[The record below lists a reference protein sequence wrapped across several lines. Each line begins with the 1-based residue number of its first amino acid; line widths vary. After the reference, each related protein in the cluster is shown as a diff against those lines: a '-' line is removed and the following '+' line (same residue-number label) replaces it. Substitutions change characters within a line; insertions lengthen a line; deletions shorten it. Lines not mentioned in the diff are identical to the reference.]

1 MMRHLFSIINVV
13 FLLLLESICSA
24 KVVDWSIK
32 PEYDSLK
39 PYSDGV
45 FYCEKNSRWGLVST
59 AGKEILPPKY
69 DFISSMIDGYAI
81 AGIKTGKKNKIC
93 AIISD
98 SFKVTKVVEDY
109 YLVNNQYT
117 YFSEGKM
124 PVADKSGKKGYIDR
138 NGNLVVKCR
147 FGEAH
152 PFSNGLASVSRAKR
166 VFYITANYD
175 KNPRNNVLL
184 IDFNHSELTFG
195 STFHNDSAVV
205 AYNGKAAVVNSYGEV
220 LGKYIDEISV
230 NKFDHKISSC
240 GSKSKLTDYVA
251 PEEDRSITV
260 FSVDGQYGFREGDKV
275 VVHPVFDY
283 AEPFLT
289 NGCSLVRYKQKAG
302 LVKLLDGDIKFSIVN
317 HDDES
322 DVSELVSAKKD
333 GSLPTCQYSLKIPF
347 DLDHSGFKIF
357 LNYGT
362 SGLQEVQTRSL
373 GDRLVAEFTP
383 VAVDKNADSLTIKS
397 EVLYYDLP
405 VLKSSS
411 TFNLTRSVQQVK
423 KKVSLII
430 IGPAAQTERAD
441 EKDTQVIYS
450 AIRNKGDVDVRVK
463 ATLSVK
469 EKNMVVTNDLN
480 IPASGQKTVS
490 VSIPNVIKN
499 EQVTATITLSNGDN
513 STKKVSLKTYY

>member
-1 MMRHLFSIINVV
+1 MGRLLSFINVAV
-13 FLLLLESICSA
+13 LLLAGSICSA

-45 FYCEKNSRWGLVST
+45 FYCKKDSRWGLVLAT
-59 AGKEILPPKY
+59 GKEILPPKY

-81 AGIKTGKKNKIC
+81 AGIKSGKKNKIC

-124 PVADKSGKKGYIDR
+124 PVADKLGRKGYIDKS
-138 NGNLVVKCR
+138 GNLVIKCR

-152 PFSNGLASVSRAKR
+152 PFSNGLASVSRARR
-166 VFYITANYD
+166 VFYITQNYD

-205 AYNGKAAVVNSYGEV
+205 AYNGKAVIINSYGEV
-220 LGKYIDEISV
+220 LGKFTDEISV
-230 NKFDHKISSC
+230 NKFDHTISSS
-240 GSKSKLTDYVA
+240 GSKSKVTDYVA
-251 PEEDRSITV
+251 PEEDSSITV
-260 FSVDGQYGFREGDKV
+260 FSVDGQYGFQEGDKV
-275 VVHPVFDY
+275 IVHPVFDY

-289 NGCSLVRYKQKAG
+289 NGYSLVRYKQKEG
-302 LVKLLDGDIKFSIVN
+302 LVKLLDGDIEFSIITQE
-317 HDDES
+317 DES
-322 DVSELVSAKKD
+322 GVGGSMQVNPD
-333 GSLPTCQYSLKIPF
+333 GTLPSCQYSLKKSF
-347 DLDHSGFKIF
+347 DLDHSGFKVF
-357 LNYGT
+357 LNYSP
-362 SGLQEVQTRSL
+362 SGLQEVQTRSS
-373 GDRLVAEFTP
+373 GDRIMAEFTP
-383 VAVDKNADSLTIKS
+383 VAVDRETGSLTIKS
-397 EVLYYDLP
+397 EVLYNDLP

-411 TFNLTRSVQQVK
+411 TFDLVRSVQQLK
-423 KKVSLII
+423 KKVSKVII
-430 IGPAAQTERAD
+430 IGPAVQTERAD
-441 EKDTQVIYS
+441 EKDIQVIYS
-450 AIRNKGDVDVRVK
+450 TIRNSGDVDVKVK

-469 EKNMVVTNDLN
+469 EKNIVVTNDLD
-480 IPASGQKTVS
+480 IPASGRKTIS

-499 EQVTATITLSNGDN
+499 EQVTATITLSNGDS